1 MMCFLDSSFDFFFS
15 VFYKNW
21 MTIQKQLVLYKE
33 SEIWEKKG
41 LWLMQVRNI

>member
-21 MTIQKQLVLYKE
+21 MTIQKRLAYKE